1 MQQEELIEGCVRRV
15 ARKDY
20 PCVGDGTPAAEYR
33 SRHPQCVGIKHGDM
47 YVEFEPQA
55 CGSGS
60 RHCCLCAMAF
70 LARN

>member
-1 MQQEELIEGCVRRV
+1 MLKEELIDGCVRRT

-20 PCVGDGTPAAEYR
+20 PCVGDGTPNVKVR
-33 SRHPQCVGIKHGDM
+33 KHHPQCTGIRHGDM

-55 CGSGS
+55 VSAGS

-70 LARN
+70 FAR